1 MNRDRLEFKYF
12 FNAGLD
18 KATGICDGEGSDV
31 YERDDSGGL
40 HYIGSLYGYLPEE
53 ISGMTDSELD
63 EAMVTSGIF
72 TNAC

>member
-1 MNRDRLEFKYF
+1 MNRDRFEFKYF

-18 KATGICDGEGSDV
+18 KTTGICDGEGSDV

-40 HYIGSLYGYLPEE
+40 HYIGSLYNYLPEE
-53 ISGMTDSELD
+53 ISEMTDAELD